1 VTWTNHDNFSH
12 SVQVQGQAEV
22 HMMKPGETA
31 QISFTAPGDY
41 PYVCTL
47 HAQNMRGTIS
57 VG

>member
-1 VTWTNHDNFSH
+1 
-12 SVQVQGQAEV
+12 
-22 HMMKPGETA
+22 MKPGETA
-31 QISFTAPGDY
+31 QITFAAPGEY